1 MPFKFSGKQDVY
13 LELAKRFEDYI
24 INGVYSSGEKLPSVR
39 TLASEFGINPNTVA
53 KAYSV
58 LESKGLIRS
67 LPKKGVFVI
76 YGYADKDAHDD
87 ITLNTRA
94 FLTEMKEKGLT
105 YEELI
110 LQAKEVFDKNDQ
122 DQ

>member
-1 MPFKFSGKQDVY
+1 MAFKFSGKQDVY

-24 INGVYSSGEKLPSVR
+24 ISGVYSSGEKLPSVR
-39 TLASEFGINPNTVA
+39 ALASEFGINPNTVA

-76 YGYADKDAHDD
+76 GDADKDAHDD
-87 ITLNTRA
+87 ITLNVRA